1 MCLSAACTHQRPS
14 ILCGKY
20 DAVSTLPSP
29 PYNSS
34 PHTLQGES
42 TVSPS
47 TSSTAERHFAKS
59 NQTVLGSQLYTC
71 PGLFNATTCPSPVA
85 LPVTT
90 VISDRPT
97 TTMLLSSSENP
108 FYCSVMRFGNNTTHS
123 ISPL

>member
-20 DAVSTLPSP
+20 DAVSTLRSP
-29 PYNSS
+29 PTPNSY
-34 PHTLQGES
+34 HTLQSES

-47 TSSTAERHFAKS
+47 TSTAAERNFAKS

-85 LPVTT
+85 LPVPA

-97 TTMLLSSSENP
+97 MTMLLSSSENP
-108 FYCSVMRFGNNTTHS
+108 FYSSVMRFGNNTTHS